1 VVVRDDGQP
10 RPSEWDLKLVTTAG
24 TSHAVHWPADE
35 TAAATGPRGVDRVAW
50 RRSPRGYARLVVD
63 APLLQLRDL
72 AVEQDVVRA
81 RLAVDGLDPADVD
94 ALVLSG
100 NHLDVPA
107 ASVERADGE
116 VTVTFPTHVA
126 RFGGPPLPLPTGPYR
141 VQTTDARGLVRVADV
156 GADLLRRLP
165 LDTETPVFNTRA
177 WMSASGAEH
186 ARVSVSPPLRPAER
200 GNWAQ
205 RQLRTWYQQADL
217 APEDAVLFQCY
228 RGEVATDS
236 QRALHEGLVRRGSDL
251 TTYWGVSSTA
261 TWVPDGGV
269 KLVIG
274 SREWYEKLARA
285 RFLCNNIDFDGFF
298 RKRPHQRYLQTFH
311 GYPFKSMG
319 RSFWAAKGFTPER
332 ITLENDRRNAEWDAI
347 LVPSAMCEPMYRTEY
362 DYTGPVLVTGYPR
375 SDALVNAEAGAREAV
390 LTRLEVDPGKTVV
403 LYAPT
408 FRDSLTTKTYA
419 AKRFDALDLE
429 RLTDGL
435 GEDYVV
441 LLRGHNNNQ
450 REPERMRGRARVLD
464 VTDYPEIN
472 DLTLAADVAVLDYS
486 SLRFDWALTGKP
498 MVFFVPDVTEYF
510 AFRPP
515 LFDFAD
521 SAPGPML
528 STTDEVVGAL
538 SDLDA
543 VRAGWA
549 DAIGAF
555 NATYNELQDGKAT
568 DRVLDA
574 FFTAR
579 P

>member
-1 VVVRDDGQP
+1 
-10 RPSEWDLKLVTTAG
+10 
-24 TSHAVHWPADE
+24 
-35 TAAATGPRGVDRVAW
+35 
-50 RRSPRGYARLVVD
+50 
-63 APLLQLRDL
+63 
-72 AVEQDVVRA
+72 
-81 RLAVDGLDPADVD
+81 
-94 ALVLSG
+94 
-100 NHLDVPA
+100 
-107 ASVERADGE
+107 
-116 VTVTFPTHVA
+116 
-126 RFGGPPLPLPTGPYR
+126 
-141 VQTTDARGLVRVADV
+141 
-156 GADLLRRLP
+156 
-165 LDTETPVFNTRA
+165 
-177 WMSASGAEH
+177 
-186 ARVSVSPPLRPAER
+186 
-200 GNWAQ
+200 
-205 RQLRTWYQQADL
+205 
-217 APEDAVLFQCY
+217 VLFQCY

-236 QRALHEGLVRRGSDL
+236 QRALHEGLARRGSDL
-251 TTYWGVSSTA
+251 IRYWGVSSTA

-274 SREWYEKLARA
+274 SREWYEKLATSQ
-285 RFLCNNIDFDGFF
+285 FLCNNIDFDGFF

-319 RSFWAAKGFTPER
+319 RTFWAAKGFTPER

-362 DYTGPVLVTGYPR
+362 DYTGAVLVTGYPR
-375 SDALVNAEAGAREAV
+375 SDALVNREAGAREAV
-390 LTRLEVDPGKTVV
+390 LARLEIDPGKTVV

-515 LFDFAD
+515 LFDFAG
-521 SAPGPML
+521 SAPGPL
-528 STTDEVVGAL
+528 LATTDEVVGAL

-543 VRAGWA
+543 VRTGWG
-549 DAIGAF
+549 DAISAF

-574 FFTAR
+574 FFHEAAG
-579 P
+579 